1 MVAILFYFTNEKGI
15 KKEPYFDFDFELEKI
30 WKVESFFKN
39 CWFYFHGFGW
49 YSIWFFL
56 QFRW

>member
-30 WKVESFFKN
+30 
-39 CWFYFHGFGW
+39 
-49 YSIWFFL
+49 
-56 QFRW
+56 